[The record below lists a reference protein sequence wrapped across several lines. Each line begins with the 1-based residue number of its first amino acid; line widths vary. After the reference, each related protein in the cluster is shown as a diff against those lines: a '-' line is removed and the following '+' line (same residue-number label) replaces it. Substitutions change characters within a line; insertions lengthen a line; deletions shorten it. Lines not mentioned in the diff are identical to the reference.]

1 MITLAKAA
9 TITGKSEYEIIQ
21 LITTHRISHIN
32 NGGVVLVDVQE
43 IKKADTISAG
53 FKINNHGAKV

>member
-1 MITLAKAA
+1 MTPLPQAAKL
-9 TITGKSEYEIIQ
+9 TGKSEYEIIQ
-21 LITTHRISHIN
+21 MITTHRISHIN